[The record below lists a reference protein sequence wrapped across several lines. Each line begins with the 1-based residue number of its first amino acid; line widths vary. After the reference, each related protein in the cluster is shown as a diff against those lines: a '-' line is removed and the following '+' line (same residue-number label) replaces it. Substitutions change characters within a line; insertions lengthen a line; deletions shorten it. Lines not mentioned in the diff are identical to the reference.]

1 MGSMHVFTAL
11 VADIADGRLD
21 LSEIGTIGLIG
32 GIVGE
37 SMARIARS
45 VGLEPG
51 FDGWREGMFLAGLTA
66 FFWWIYGQ
74 MGA

>member
-1 MGSMHVFTAL
+1 MGSRHVLAIV
-11 VADIADGRLD
+11 VADIADGRLA

-37 SMARIARS
+37 SMARISRS

-66 FFWWIYGQ
+66 FSWWIYGQ